1 MDYEATI
8 GKLFTYV
15 NTNSKD
21 FCKGSAGFEKQALYS
36 FKQSSQIGWPLLVSC
51 GFDRMIFGLQAKAAS
66 HMGMGLTLLHRA
78 ASYAWTGAKGNGTR
92 L

>member
-15 NTNSKD
+15 NTKLKEI
-21 FCKGSAGFEKQALYS
+21 CEGSGGFEKMALYS

-51 GFDRMIFGLQAKAAS
+51 GFDRMILGCRQKPQVIWVW
-66 HMGMGLTLLHRA
+66 G
-78 ASYAWTGAKGNGTR
+78 
-92 L
+92 